1 MLVLVVCLCPSS
13 VHVVATFSSALIMSY
28 FPLVVLA
35 SAFLSIVITSVMGQC
50 PPSCTCVVLHNADCT
65 KSFLSEI
72 PQSGFNQY
80 LTNLNAS
87 FNKITYLSQDSL
99 RRIQELTHLN
109 LSYNIISSIHSEA
122 FMTLKHLKSLDLTR
136 NYIDSIDSGTF
147 MYNKKLEWLSLAA
160 NPTFTLPNKGF
171 HISNLL
177 FWNISHCSIQ
187 NIHSDTFKD
196 MGKLRQ
202 LYLNNNKIVSLNNRA
217 FRYLNQL
224 LTLDL
229 CYNALQNIDAEVF
242 SYLSELESLSL
253 CHNNVS
259 RINIT
264 FLHAVIRI
272 GKVDLEGNPW
282 ICDCDSANV
291 YSSCAKNNNCN
302 LNLTCE
308 FPDGLKERHWGVID
322 DALGCKTTTVSAIA
336 RWFSV
341 KETTTTTD
349 QTEEP
354 ILSTMSSESSE
365 SSGFSSEDSE
375 EIDHWLT
382 IMIVLII
389 VCSLTC
395 VGVIVLCIKSYRLK
409 RRSRNGAQVLRE
421 SSGQPLNKNDQQ
433 QSQESAI

>member
-1 MLVLVVCLCPSS
+1 
-13 VHVVATFSSALIMSY
+13 MSY

-35 SAFLSIVITSVMGQC
+35 SAFLSIAFNSVMGQC
-50 PPSCTCVVLHNADCT
+50 PLRCSCIVLHNADCT
-65 KSFLSEI
+65 RLFLSEI
-72 PQSGFNQY
+72 PQSEFNKH

-99 RRIQELTHLN
+99 RNIQELTHLN
-109 LSYNIISSIHSEA
+109 LSYNIISSIHSET

-177 FWNISHCSIQ
+177 FWNLSHCSIQ
-187 NIHSDTFKD
+187 NIQSDTFKE

-202 LYLNNNKIVSLNNRA
+202 LYLNNNKIVSLSNRV

-224 LTLDL
+224 QMLDL

-242 SYLSELESLSL
+242 SNLFELRSLSL

-282 ICDCDSANV
+282 ICDCDSVNV
-291 YSSCAKNNNCN
+291 YSSCAENKNCS

-308 FPDGLKERHWGVID
+308 FPDDLKQQHWSVVG
-322 DALGCKTTTVSAIA
+322 ALECKTTAVSAIV
-336 RWFSV
+336 RSFSA
-341 KETTTTTD
+341 KEMTTTTN
-349 QTEEP
+349 QTEET
-354 ILSTMSSESSE
+354 IRSTMSSEPSESSE
-365 SSGFSSEDSE
+365 SSSEGPKGSE
-375 EIDHWLT
+375 EIDLS
-382 IMIVLII
+382 VLIMEI
-389 VCSLTC
+389 LIGLCSLVFLCVIGLGIATC
-395 VGVIVLCIKSYRLK
+395 LLK
-409 RRSRNGAQVLRE
+409 RRSPNRAQELNTGSGRPPNENNQRLVRE
-421 SSGQPLNKNDQQ
+421 STT
-433 QSQESAI
+433 